1 MSKTREAVQ
10 VSSKSDRRL
19 NDASFE
25 ENSKARRQLKVF
37 IAGVAP
43 IKKYLE
49 RGLRSG
55 LLRFNGFK
63 VRVCLKFSPKS
74 PRNRGSQ
81 FVRPSASS

>member
-1 MSKTREAVQ
+1 MITQRGIFKESTRYGLAVSKTREAVQ

-25 ENSKARRQLKVF
+25 ENSNARRQLKVF

-49 RGLRSG
+49 RGRHMLR
-55 LLRFNGFK
+55 LVL
-63 VRVCLKFSPKS
+63 CED
-74 PRNRGSQ
+74 
-81 FVRPSASS
+81 

>member
-10 VSSKSDRRL
+10 VSSKSHRRL

-49 RGLRSG
+49 RGRHMLR
-55 LLRFNGFK
+55 LAL
-63 VRVCLKFSPKS
+63 CED
-74 PRNRGSQ
+74 
-81 FVRPSASS
+81 